1 MQAAYIT
8 QCVNA
13 MRKFNV
19 KVLEVKEEPTREYN
33 AWLDR
38 RLENTV
44 WAKGSSFYR
53 LGQNRNGR
61 IFVSAFGLVRRL
73 MIETSDNLAISMPAP
88 KDKLACPDC
97 IVLVAKFVAQVARL
111 DRCGQDCGQ
120 GEYSTQANAYRHGPR
135 RGRDSVFLVQIRCQ
149 VVISGMS
156 SSGYM

>member
-1 MQAAYIT
+1 MNTAPGHGSYVSLKACFRRGSWRLSYSVLTNIEVQAAYIT

-61 IFVSAFGLVRRL
+61 IFVGLF
-73 MIETSDNLAISMPAP
+73 NP
-88 KDKLACPDC
+88 
-97 IVLVAKFVAQVARL
+97 
-111 DRCGQDCGQ
+111 
-120 GEYSTQANAYRHGPR
+120 
-135 RGRDSVFLVQIRCQ
+135 
-149 VVISGMS
+149 
-156 SSGYM
+156 